1 MNLSQLG
8 VGRLLPMNLP
18 YDWWNKHPAI
28 PAILGYCLDPRVL
41 PWCHIWCHIVPL
53 LRWRTCDVLSR
64 NISETSSASGDSWSQ
79 TANFSGAPKPR
90 SFDSRFR
97 DLTSRHLR
105 AVLSIHQDFWK
116 RKVGIRW
123 AFSTLGRCSF
133 FAVQASPRSQQNLAF
148 QKRRW
153 QHHYGSHG
161 NHGRSGSQNRGSQ
174 ATQEA
179 FERAG
184 MKVMRILDEPT
195 AAAIAYNLH
204 KGATRGCD
212 MAMAWLKTIPKM
224 GWVKSVKYYAISY

>member
-8 VGRLLPMNLP
+8 MGRLLPMNLP

-41 PWCHIWCHIVPL
+41 PWCHIWCLPWCHIVPV

-64 NISETSSASGDSWSQ
+64 SISETSSASGDSWSQ

-90 SFDSRFR
+90 QQVSRSHEPSFASSPQHTTF
-97 DLTSRHLR
+97 LEE
-105 AVLSIHQDFWK
+105 K
-116 RKVGIRW
+116 KVGILGHFPHLEG
-123 AFSTLGRCSF
+123 AVFSQFKLH
-133 FAVQASPRSQQNLAF
+133 PRSQQNLAF

-161 NHGRSGSQNRGSQ
+161 NHGRSGSRTRGSQ

-184 MKVMRILDEPT
+184 MKVMRILEEPT

-204 KGATRGCD
+204 KGAKKG
-212 MAMAWLKTIPKM
+212 L
-224 GWVKSVKYYAISY
+224 